1 LLRRLVYWLMKE
13 PALEENALRAAIDG
27 DRLTV
32 TRQSLEPD
40 DHPVTVTAPDGVTT
54 KLRLT
59 PEHGGRSTGEMT
71 ISQMGLYHV
80 SDDAGQV
87 ALAAAGPLNPLEFA
101 DVRTTAKILQPL
113 AEATGGRVFWAG
125 NGEIPEVRRVSPG
138 RAASGHGWMGIRENG
153 DYVVTGFRETPLLPA
168 LAALVL
174 ALGLLLAAWRRE
186 GR

>member
-1 LLRRLVYWLMKE
+1 
-13 PALEENALRAAIDG
+13 
-27 DRLTV
+27 V
-32 TRQSLEPD
+32 TRQSLAPD
-40 DHPVTVTAPDGVTT
+40 DSPVTVNSPDGTAT
-54 KLRLT
+54 KLKLT
-59 PEHGGRSTGEMT
+59 AGRGGRSTGELT
-71 ISQMGLYHV
+71 VAQMGLYHV

-87 ALAAAGPLNPLEFA
+87 ALAAAGPLNPVEFA
-101 DVRTTAKILQPL
+101 DVRTTAEILQPL

-125 NGEIPEVRRVSPG
+125 RGKIPEVRRVAPG
-138 RAASGHGWMGIRENG
+138 RAASGSGWIGVRQNG